1 MGLNAVGEGEAGR
14 QVAAQL
20 LHLLDVLHK
29 LAIDSLLHALELAS
43 PLLSGS
49 LALLGLFKSDLGGVL
64 ELVLGEAGLLLEESV
79 INIGSDSSE
88 VDFEGGGNDVG
99 GVDSPEGDAVDG
111 VGSGDQKVAGGEGF
125 KDDDASAPADAGKE
139 DDD

>member
-1 MGLNAVGEGEAGR
+1 MGSNAVGEGEAGG
-14 QVAAQL
+14 QVTAQL

-29 LAIDSLLHALELAS
+29 LGIDSLLHALKLAS

-49 LALLGLFKSDLGGVL
+49 LAFLSLFKSDLGGVL

-79 INIGSDSSE
+79 INIGSDTSE
-88 VDFEGGGNDVG
+88 VDFQGSGNDVG

-111 VGSGDQKVAGGEGF
+111 IGSGDQKVAGSESF
-125 KDDDASAPADAGKE
+125 KDDDTSASADTGKE